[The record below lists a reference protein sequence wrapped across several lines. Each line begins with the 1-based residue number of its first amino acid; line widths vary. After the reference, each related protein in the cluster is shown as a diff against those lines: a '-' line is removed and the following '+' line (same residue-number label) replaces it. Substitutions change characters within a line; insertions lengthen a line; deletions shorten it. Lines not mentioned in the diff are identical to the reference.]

1 MSRLPKDFDPI
12 GLTECFIAG
21 GSILSTA
28 TKATINDYDIYPK
41 NKKGFEDSVTIL
53 MESNCSLINVSNRA
67 LTFKSNDIL
76 NNDGKRMLFQ
86 VMIFDFFPTANYIF
100 ENFDFT
106 VCMATF
112 DCDTKEYTFH
122 PDFYSD
128 IASKTIRFNPKTKY
142 PLNSLIR
149 VNKYQAK
156 GYYISRFEN
165 AKIAL
170 SIANV
175 GLPKSWEELENQ
187 LGGAYG
193 KTIKLHTKDIEFNL
207 ENALSVLSEMNFE
220 PIYND
225 EDTSKLEAVKVDEL
239 LNCFIEED
247 VEYFSLNNDQNNA
260 YIVEDGYFIKQ
271 QFSKT
276 VFSKLDPKPNYKE
289 RIGGK
294 IFGYGQDKSF
304 STFSY
309 SSSKQFSPDKSKFI
323 SSDENKIILFS
334 IDMDKIS
341 RIYGLNVYGEVKKEK
356 NVGKDTSRIEDV
368 NDIIFQ
374 SLTAMPETIS

>member
-41 NKKGFEDSVTIL
+41 SRKGFEDAVIIL
-53 MESNCSLINVSNRA
+53 MENGCHLINVSNRA

-86 VMIFDFFPTANYIF
+86 VMIFDFFPTTNYIF
-100 ENFDFT
+100 EHFDFT
-106 VCMATF
+106 VCMAAF

-149 VNKYQAK
+149 VTKYQSK
-156 GYYISRFEN
+156 GYYINKFEN

-175 GLPKSWEELENQ
+175 GLPNSWEELENQ

-207 ENALSVLSEMNFE
+207 ENALSVLSDMNFE
-220 PIYND
+220 PVYD
-225 EDTSKLEAVKVDEL
+225 SEDTTKLEAVKVDEL
-239 LNCFIEED
+239 LNCFIEEED
-247 VEYFSLNNDQNNA
+247 VEYFSLKDDANNA
-260 YIVEDGYFIKQ
+260 YIIEDGYFIKEK
-271 QFSKT
+271 FNKI

-289 RIGGK
+289 KTFGK
-294 IFGYGQDKSF
+294 IFGYSIEKPNFGF
-304 STFSY
+304 SSG
-309 SSSKQFSPDKSKFI
+309 KEFSPDKSKFTNSTDNNI
-323 SSDENKIILFS
+323 MLSSV
-334 IDMDKIS
+334 DMDKIS
-341 RIYGLNVYGEVKKEK
+341 RIYGLNVYGEFKKEK
-356 NVGKDTSRIEDV
+356 NVGKDTTRIDDV
-368 NDIIFQ
+368 NDIIFE
-374 SLTAMPETIS
+374 SLTAMPEKIS

>member
-41 NKKGFEDSVTIL
+41 SRKGFEDAVIIL
-53 MESNCSLINVSNRA
+53 MENGCHLINVSNRA
-67 LTFKSNDIL
+67 LTFKSNSIFD
-76 NNDGKRMLFQ
+76 NNGNRMLFQ

-100 ENFDFT
+100 EHFDFT
-106 VCMATF
+106 VCMAAF
-112 DCDTKEYTFH
+112 DCDAKEYTFH

-149 VNKYQAK
+149 VTKYQAK
-156 GYYISRFEN
+156 GYYISKFES

-175 GLPKSWEELENQ
+175 GLPTSWEELENQ

-193 KTIKLHTKDIEFNL
+193 KSIKLHTKDIEFNL
-207 ENALSVLSEMNFE
+207 ENALSVLSDMNFE
-220 PIYND
+220 PVYD
-225 EDTSKLEAVKVDEL
+225 DADTGKLEAVKSDEL
-239 LNCFIEED
+239 LNCFIVDD
-247 VEYFSLNNDQNNA
+247 VEYFSLKDDANNA
-260 YIVEDGYFIKQ
+260 YIIEDGYFIKEK
-271 QFSKT
+271 FNKL
-276 VFSKLDPKPNYKE
+276 VFSKLDPKTNYKE
-289 RIGGK
+289 KMSGK
-294 IFGYGQDKSF
+294 IFGYSIEKSNFNF
-304 STFSY
+304 SSG
-309 SSSKQFSPDKSKFI
+309 KEFSPDKSKLKN
-323 SSDENKIILFS
+323 STENNIILS
-334 IDMDKIS
+334 SVDIDKIS
-341 RIYGLNVYGEVKKEK
+341 TIHGLTVYGEFRKEK
-356 NVGKDTSRIEDV
+356 NVGKDTTRIDDV
-368 NDIIFQ
+368 NDIIFE